1 MTKYYELTD
10 ETREFCGRTLYRIRC
25 VTAMD
30 ALGVAVGD
38 LGGWVQ
44 SEANIAQNGRAW
56 AHEHATVCAGGTIEG
71 GTIWG
76 GTIEGGTI
84 WDGTIEGGTIEGGT
98 IWGGTIEG
106 GTIWDGT
113 IEGGTIRGGTINF
126 VLTAQRSDGYMFV
139 VNPTE
144 DVLRVTA
151 GCRYFTFPEAREH
164 WERTRGGTLLGDET
178 MAILDFLEGQA
189 RRHGLIKEI
198 EA

>member
-56 AHEHATVCAGGTIEG
+56 AHEHATVCA
-71 GTIWG
+71 
-76 GTIEGGTI
+76 
-84 WDGTIEGGTIEGGT
+84 GGTIEGGT